1 MLSVFLP
8 VKCFLISLDWAI
20 YCEVLLYTNGSAKL
34 CSNFKAPFSKWENH
48 LANGEHKEITK

>member
-8 VKCFLISLDWAI
+8 VKCFLI